1 MSCLVD
7 RFIISEMTSLY
18 RLTSTKII
26 SIHQIIKSERLETT
40 SGGDI
45 STYKKFDRVAP
56 VELNSEVPPV
66 VTLAVAYGV
75 GELQSDIAVAVT
87 ATLTI

>member
-1 MSCLVD
+1 M
-7 RFIISEMTSLY
+7 
-18 RLTSTKII
+18 
-26 SIHQIIKSERLETT
+26 ETT
-40 SGGDI
+40 PGEDI

-75 GELQSDIAVAVT
+75 GEILIVNSYGLYPNILRRVD
-87 ATLTI
+87 L